1 MLDSPQDRRLRTL
14 IALVPIVIP
23 LYAAALH
30 GLKYLSGLD
39 RSARW
44 LMGIFVGTQLV
55 AAFFA
60 PHPWLSAVLA
70 AFRAVWITAFF
81 VSGYTL
87 KGSRYL
93 KPLLFG
99 ELLTVLVAFVTTWIR
114 HPHDFLNTRLE
125 HPVYYSVSLGIVAM
139 IGILIVL
146 SMRKMLYIRLGL
158 LLVLGTGLIAT
169 GSRGAIAATVVGMV
183 VMGLRNLKGRALRC
197 TEITGIVVGL
207 LVFLLPLTR
216 FASIFERVDFTTGR
230 MDIWRDAWSTF
241 LNHFWGGVG
250 PYQLGPYIQASLTEN
265 WSKECKLLPPVEP
278 FGPCPSWMEP
288 LWSAGFI
295 AHNLVLHWLGEAG
308 FIGTVGILI
317 FTAYT
322 AYASWKSKDSL
333 LAGLCAAYLTMSL
346 VDLPTGVPGPHFGE
360 VYYFAMGIA
369 VRKMQLRFLRE
380 RASQGAQDLS
390 DEREL

>member
-1 MLDSPQDRRLRTL
+1 MLDSPQERRLRNL

-23 LYAAALH
+23 LYAAALY

-44 LMGIFVGTQLV
+44 LMGIFVGTQVV

-60 PHPWLSAVLA
+60 PNPWLSAVLA

-87 KGSRYL
+87 KDSKYL
-93 KPLLFG
+93 KFLLFG
-99 ELLTVLVAFVTTWIR
+99 EAVTLLVALVTTFIR
-114 HPHDFLNTRLE
+114 HPQDFLSTRLE
-125 HPVYYSVSLGIVAM
+125 HPIYYSVSLGIVAM
-139 IGILIVL
+139 IAILIVL
-146 SMRKMLYIRLGL
+146 SLRQTLYVRLAWL
-158 LLVLGTGLIAT
+158 AFLGTALIAT
-169 GSRGAIAATVVGMV
+169 GSRGAIAATVVGLA
-183 VMGLRNLKGRALRC
+183 VMGVRNLKVRALKWP
-197 TEITGIVVGL
+197 EITGIAVGL
-207 LVFLLPLTR
+207 SLLGLLFSR
-216 FASIFERVDFTTGR
+216 FASIFQRVDFTTGR
-230 MDIWRDAWSTF
+230 LDIWRDAWNTF

-250 PYQLGPYIQASLTEN
+250 PYQLGPYIQKSLLAN
-265 WSKECKLLPPVEP
+265 WYKECKLLPPVEP

-308 FIGTVGILI
+308 FIGTLGILML
-317 FTAYT
+317 TAYT

-333 LAGLCAAYLTMSL
+333 LVGLCAAYLTLSL

-369 VRKMQLRFLRE
+369 VRKLQLRFQQE
-380 RASQGAQDLS
+380 RASQEAQVVQT
-390 DEREL
+390 EREL